1 MIWLSGFKNLRC
13 LIRIKD
19 DDDRSVGKLDRWL
32 IVGRINFLS
41 QVDGRCEVIGF
52 RKSSHRWE
60 GESFVSFRSHRY
72 RLAVFSNLGLA
83 KMDLEIF

>member
-52 RKSSHRWE
+52 RK
-60 GESFVSFRSHRY
+60 
-72 RLAVFSNLGLA
+72 
-83 KMDLEIF
+83 